1 MATSGTWIPSI
12 FNGMPYYTLLPDGY
26 SPDQSYPVLLF
37 LHGGGQATE
46 MPGLADPWFNSPAF
60 RADYPAIV
68 VAPVLLGASAS
79 VTWGGY
85 PGDGST
91 PTTNTTGENDALAIL
106 SQVMSQYS
114 SDPSRVYVTGLSLG
128 GYATWDL
135 MFKYNAYDGTLGHI
149 FAAGMPLATGPFDNV
164 TPATMPE
171 LQTMPIWAI
180 DADTSGPWDQ
190 GVENYVTTGVY
201 HFTQIGVP
209 GEDSWDYAYP
219 MPNGTPFYNWLFSQ
233 SAPTLAVAD
242 ITTGL
247 NIAATPTTYSGPV
260 AGLEEQYINTTSD
273 SLNVTAASPN

>member
-106 SQVMSQYS
+106 SQVMSQ
-114 SDPSRVYVTGLSLG
+114 SRP
-128 GYATWDL
+128 
-135 MFKYNAYDGTLGHI
+135 I
-149 FAAGMPLATGPFDNV
+149 RAGSM
-164 TPATMPE
+164 
-171 LQTMPIWAI
+171 
-180 DADTSGPWDQ
+180 
-190 GVENYVTTGVY
+190 
-201 HFTQIGVP
+201 
-209 GEDSWDYAYP
+209 
-219 MPNGTPFYNWLFSQ
+219 
-233 SAPTLAVAD
+233 
-242 ITTGL
+242 
-247 NIAATPTTYSGPV
+247 
-260 AGLEEQYINTTSD
+260 
-273 SLNVTAASPN
+273 